1 MKVKVLAVFSG
12 GLDSIIAVKI
22 VQEQGIDVLGIT
34 FETPFF
40 SSQKAR
46 DAAEKIGLP
55 LIVLDITKEHLQ
67 MLMSPRYGYGKNLN
81 PCIDCH
87 TLMLKIAGGKM
98 NELGADFIITGEV
111 LGQRPMSQGKQMLSV
126 VAKNSGFPDYI
137 LRPLS
142 AKLLPET
149 KPEREGK
156 IKRQQL
162 LDIQGRGRKI
172 QIMLAEHYG
181 IFDYA
186 PPAGGCL
193 LTDPMFTK
201 RLKDLFN
208 HKKDFR
214 IRDIEL
220 LKFGRHFRIDEKTK
234 IVVGRN
240 KVDNEAI
247 QKLAE
252 TNDATIFMSSF
263 RGPIVLVPE
272 AGNSEILNIAAT
284 LCASYSDAPKDRV
297 VEAICTSGSK
307 TLHLDIIAAPR
318 ENITR
323 WMI

>member
-1 MKVKVLAVFSG
+1 
-12 GLDSIIAVKI
+12 
-22 VQEQGIDVLGIT
+22 
-34 FETPFF
+34 
-40 SSQKAR
+40 
-46 DAAEKIGLP
+46 
-55 LIVLDITKEHLQ
+55 
-67 MLMSPRYGYGKNLN
+67 
-81 PCIDCH
+81 
-87 TLMLKIAGGKM
+87 MLKIAGGKM

-111 LGQRPMSQGKQMLSV
+111 LGQRPMSQGKQMLRV

-162 LDIQGRGRKI
+162 LDIQGRGRKT
-172 QIMLAEHYG
+172 QMMLAEHYG
-181 IFDYA
+181 IFEYA

-208 HKKDFR
+208 HKKDFS

-220 LKFGRHFRIDEKTK
+220 LKVGRHFRIDEKTK

-252 TNDATIFMSSF
+252 IKDATIYMSSF
-263 RGPIVLVPE
+263 RGPIVLVPG
-272 AGNSEILNIAAT
+272 AGGSEILHIAAT
-284 LCASYSDAPKDRV
+284 LCARYSDAPKDRV
-297 VEAICTSGSK
+297 VVAICTIGNK
-307 TLHLDIIAAPR
+307 TSNLEVIAASQ
-318 ENITR
+318 ENIAR